1 MKKLLLSVFA
11 IAAMASCMQDEVIS
25 QDQQAIDF
33 GTPFVDKATKA
44 IDYSYGEKNPLK
56 EIYVYGTV
64 QGTGATPVPIFEHDW
79 VSSTKTT
86 ATEEDQVDYGT
97 AWECDKTQYWIPG
110 AAYKFVAVN
119 GIAKDE
125 VTTTDGLPTS
135 LDFES
140 VGQTD
145 LVAGY
150 VETTAA
156 TATNVKNPVV
166 SFNMSHLLSKV
177 KFTVINETNEGK
189 AATSDFY
196 YKVTAI
202 KLLNAATSGTCTLA
216 YTSGNPVAGT
226 WVLGTPGVSFGDATD
241 GTSNVVAI
249 GDRDEVTSHH
259 ELLVVPAT
267 YGVDNKL
274 KVSFNIGLFTTDKNG
289 NEVAINNLAEKTP
302 EVQANFEAGHA
313 YNFIIKVSVGQP
325 IQFTVAKNP
334 TWTDVEQTVYQD
346 TVVIE

>member
-44 IDYSYGEKNPLK
+44 IDYSYSATNLLK

-64 QGTGATPVPIFEHDW
+64 KGTATNPVSIFEHEKVWTEAQDGDY
-79 VSSTKTT
+79 TK
-86 ATEEDQVDYGT
+86 
-97 AWECDKTQYWIPG
+97 AWQCNKTQYWIPG
-110 AAYKFVAVN
+110 ADYKFVAIN
-119 GIAKDE
+119 GMGDTKTNAIG
-125 VTTTDGLPTS
+125 VVDGLPQTLNFS
-135 LDFES
+135 S
-140 VGQTD
+140 IGQTD

-156 TATNVKNPVV
+156 TDTSVKNPDV

-177 KFTVINETNEGK
+177 KFTVINETNKGET
-189 AATSDFY
+189 ATSDFY
-196 YKVTAI
+196 YKVTEI

-226 WVLGTPGVSFGDATD
+226 WVLGTTGVSFGDATN

-249 GDRDEVTSHH
+249 GDRAEVTSHH

-274 KVSFNIGLFTTDKNG
+274 KVSFNIGLFTTDKVG

-302 EVQANFEAGHA
+302 EVQANLVAGHA

-325 IQFTVAKNP
+325 IQFTVASNP
-334 TWTDVEQTVYQD
+334 TWAVDADQIVYQD
-346 TVVIE
+346 TVVIQ